1 MSISNKITSGDTLY
15 LGADIATM
23 VEAGVEPGIS
33 ADYGMITD
41 GALMTS
47 GSRICFVGR
56 RGEIPSD
63 FSGKTIELDGGVLL
77 PGLIDCHTHLV
88 FGGDRSHEFEMRLN
102 GASYEQIAAEGGGI
116 RSTVAATREVSLD
129 DLTEVSRPRLEALM
143 AEGVTTVEIKSGY
156 GLNLETERKM
166 LQAARALGEMQGIEV
181 VTSFLGAHAVPHEYE
196 GREDT
201 YIALLVEDMLPV
213 LAAEGLVDAV
223 DAFCEKIAFS
233 KTQISRIFDKAQ
245 ELGLPI
251 KIHAEQLSHM
261 GGAELAA
268 SRGALSA
275 DHLEYLHGHAIK
287 TMAEAGTVAVLL
299 PGAFYTLR
307 ETKFPPIH
315 GLRKAGVPM
324 ALATDLNPGSSP
336 VASILAILNMA
347 CTIFLMTPQE
357 AVAGVT
363 RNAARALGLGDDR
376 GTLEVGK
383 RADLTHWDIKSPT
396 ELCYWMGL
404 KKPLGVWLEGISR
417 RPLF

>member
-1 MSISNKITSGDTLY
+1 MSKSNEIAVGDTLY
-15 LGADIATM
+15 VGADVATM
-23 VEAGVEPGIS
+23 AEAGAETGAL
-33 ADYGMITD
+33 ADYGMIVD

-47 GSRICFVGR
+47 GNRICFVGPR
-56 RGEIPSD
+56 QEVPAD
-63 FSGKTIELDGGVLL
+63 FVGKTIKLDGGVLL

-116 RSTVAATREVSLD
+116 RSTVAATRDTSVD
-129 DLTEVSRPRLEALM
+129 DLTEVSKRRLRALM

-156 GLNLETERKM
+156 GLNLATERKM
-166 LQAARALGEMQGIEV
+166 LQSARALGQMAGIEV

-201 YIALLVEDMLPV
+201 YIDHVVEDMLPV
-213 LAAEGLVDAV
+213 LAGEGLVDAV

-233 KTQISRIFDKAQ
+233 KAQVARVFDKAR
-245 ELGLPI
+245 ELDLPI
-251 KIHAEQLSHM
+251 KVHAEQLSHM

-287 TMAEAGTVAVLL
+287 VMAEAGTVAVLL

-307 ETKFPPIH
+307 ETKYPPIH
-315 GLRKAGVPM
+315 GFRKTGVPM

-363 RNAARALGLGDDR
+363 RNAAKALGLGDDR

-383 RADLTHWDIKSPT
+383 RADLTHWDVRSPA

-404 KKPLGVWLEGISR
+404 KKPELVVKDGR
-417 RPLF
+417 QA

>member
-1 MSISNKITSGDTLY
+1 MNEPVEELY

-23 VEAGVEPGIS
+23 SGQ
-33 ADYGMITD
+33 DYGLIED
-41 GALMTS
+41 GALIVS
-47 GSRICFVGR
+47 GGRISFVGR
-56 RGEIPSD
+56 RADVPVG
-63 FSGKTIELDGGVLL
+63 FSGKTHELGGGVVM

-88 FGGDRSHEFEMRLN
+88 FGGDRSHEFEMRLG
-102 GASYEQIAAEGGGI
+102 GASYEELAAAGGGI
-116 RSTVAATREVSLD
+116 QSTVTATRSCSLE
-129 DLTEVSRPRLEALM
+129 DLIQASRPRLAALM
-143 AEGVTTVEIKSGY
+143 SEGVTTAEIKSGY
-156 GLNLETERKM
+156 GLRLEDERKM
-166 LQAARALGEMQGIEV
+166 LKAARSLGESAGV
-181 VTSFLGAHAVPHEYE
+181 DVATTFLGAHAMPHEFE
-196 GREDT
+196 GRPDT
-201 YIALLVEDMLPV
+201 YIDHVVDEMLPM
-213 LAAEGLVDAV
+213 LASEGLVDAV
-223 DAFCEKIAFS
+223 DAFCERIAFS
-233 KTQISRIFDKAQ
+233 KAQVARVFDKAQ

-268 SRGALSA
+268 SKGALSA

-307 ETKFPPIH
+307 ETKYPPIH
-315 GLRKAGVPM
+315 GFRKAGVPM
-324 ALATDLNPGSSP
+324 AVATDLNPGSSP

-363 RNAARALGLGDDR
+363 RNAAMALGLGDDR

-383 RADLTHWDIKSPT
+383 RADMTHWDISSPT

-404 KKPLGVWLEGISR
+404 KKPARVIKDGHQV
-417 RPLF
+417 

>member
-1 MSISNKITSGDTLY
+1 MTKPDGTAGGETLY
-15 LGADIATM
+15 TGVDIATM
-23 VEAGVEPGIS
+23 SG
-33 ADYGMITD
+33 ADYGLIED

-47 GSRICFVGR
+47 EGRISFVGPR
-56 RGEIPSD
+56 THVPAD
-63 FSGKTIELDGGVLL
+63 FSGKSVELDGGVLL

-116 RSTVAATREVSLD
+116 RSTVAATREASLD
-129 DLTEVSRPRLEALM
+129 ELVTVSRPRLEALM
-143 AEGVTTVEIKSGY
+143 SEGVTTVEIKSGY
-156 GLNLETERKM
+156 GLNLESERKM
-166 LQAARALGEMQGIEV
+166 LLAARALGETAGIDV
-181 VTSFLGAHAVPHEYE
+181 VTSFLGAHAVPQEFE
-196 GREDT
+196 GRAEIYVDH
-201 YIALLVEDMLPV
+201 LVKEMLPV
-213 LAAEGLVDAV
+213 LAGEGLVDGV

-233 KTQISRIFDKAQ
+233 RVQVERVFDKAQ
-245 ELGLPI
+245 QLGLPI

-261 GGAELAA
+261 GGTEMAA

-275 DHLEYLHGHAIK
+275 DHLEYLHGHGVKA
-287 TMAEAGTVAVLL
+287 MASAGTVAVLL

-307 ETKFPPIH
+307 ETKYPPIH

-336 VASILAILNMA
+336 VASLLTILNMA

-363 RNAARALGLGDDR
+363 RNAAKALGLDDDR

-383 RADLTHWDIKSPT
+383 RADFCHWDISSPT
-396 ELCYWMGL
+396 QLCYWMGL
-404 KKPLGVWLEGISR
+404 KKPALVIKDG
-417 RPLF
+417 RPV